1 MKLKELGFEL
11 CSSDETFELWRNP
24 LDNDTTHYQELF
36 FTTDYGGKWTCGE
49 ASWNEFILHKNET
62 WEAQQAPEHR
72 NYKWSARFGS
82 WVNRQMVITE
92 EIATAIAEHIH
103 ELERQRLSKKLD
115 ENQMAFDF

>member
-1 MKLKELGFEL
+1 MKLQDLGFKL
-11 CSSDETFELWRNP
+11 HSSGETFEFWRNP
-24 LDNDTTHYQELF
+24 LDNDTPHYQELY
-36 FTTDYGGKWTCGE
+36 FTTDYVGKWTCE
-49 ASWNEFILHKNET
+49 ALWNEFLLNQYET

-103 ELERQRLSKKLD
+103 ELERQRLAKKQD
-115 ENQMAFDF
+115 KNQMAFDF